1 MAGNE
6 DAACV
11 IDRPALDHLIEAL
24 RAEGYLTVGPRVL
37 DGAIV
42 PGPVSSTAE
51 LPEGWHDEQS
61 PGHYRLHHGDDRAL
75 FSWAVGPQSAKQWLL
90 PAEEVVWRAT
100 LHEDGWSS
108 ADTPEGDQPVAL
120 VGLRP
125 CEQAA
130 IGVLDRV
137 LDRTKVPD
145 PSYRRRRQAM
155 VLVVVECGTPAD
167 TCFCPSMGTGP
178 EAGPGADL
186 VLTELP
192 GEDATRFVARAGTER
207 GADML
212 AKLGATT
219 ATPADRRAAGAVVD
233 RARRSIHRHIDT
245 HDLPAVLRANLEH
258 PRWQEVAGRCLACGN
273 CTMVCPTCFCTDVS
287 DTTDLRGV
295 LTRTRR
301 WASCFDLEHSFLHGG
316 SVRTSTTSRYRQW
329 LTHKLGTWHDQFGVS
344 GCVGC
349 GRCITWCP
357 VGIDL
362 TEEAAAL
369 RFGGTGRQAAS

>member
-1 MAGNE
+1 MAGNH
-6 DAACV
+6 DAAYV
-11 IDRPALDHLIEAL
+11 IGRPALDHLIGTL
-24 RAEGYLTVGPRVL
+24 RADGYLTVGPRVS

-42 PGPVSSTAE
+42 PGPVSSSAE

-90 PAEEVVWRAT
+90 PAEEVVWRASP
-100 LHEDGWSS
+100 HQDGWSS
-108 ADTPEGDQPVAL
+108 ADTPEAGQPVAL

-125 CEQAA
+125 CELAA

-137 LDRTKVPD
+137 LDGAKVPD
-145 PSYRRRRQAM
+145 PSYRRRRRAM

-167 TCFCPSMGTGP
+167 TCFCPSMETGP

-207 GADML
+207 GENML
-212 AKLGATT
+212 AKLGATA
-219 ATPADRRAAGAVVD
+219 ATGADRRAAGAVVD
-233 RARRSIHRHIDT
+233 RARHSIHRYMDT

-316 SVRTSTTSRYRQW
+316 TVRTSTASRYRQW

-369 RFGGTGRQAAS
+369 RSGGDGRQAAS

>member
-1 MAGNE
+1 VAGDE
-6 DAACV
+6 CV
-11 IDRPALDHLIEAL
+11 VDRPALDHLIEAL

-42 PGPVSSTAE
+42 PGPVSSSAE

-108 ADTPEGDQPVAL
+108 ADTPEGDQAVAL

-125 CEQAA
+125 CELAA

-145 PSYRRRRQAM
+145 PSYRRRRRSM

-192 GEDATRFVARAGTER
+192 GEEATRFVARAGTER
-207 GADML
+207 GAAML

-219 ATPADRRAAGAVVD
+219 ATTADRRAAGAVVD
-233 RARRSIHRHIDT
+233 RARHSIHRHIDT
-245 HDLPAVLRANLEH
+245 DGLPAVLRANLEH

-273 CTMVCPTCFCTDVS
+273 CTMVCPTCFCTDVV

-369 RFGGTGRQAAS
+369 RAGGDARQAAS